1 MSRMIL
7 LDAGPLGMYSNPS
20 ANAMNQECRRR
31 VAELLVAGDAV
42 RAPGIA
48 VYEVRRELVHL
59 QFQEPATR
67 MLARFDAAVSLLGLV
82 AVNDEVMRRATEV
95 WGDARFRG
103 TTTAP
108 KEALDGDVILAAHA
122 IVEQAKGNQIQIA
135 TSNSS
140 DLASLFS
147 NVLNWD
153 DLKT

>member
-7 LDAGPLGMYSNPS
+7 LDAGPLGMYANPN
-20 ANAMNQECRRR
+20 ANAKNKECRRR
-31 VAELLVAGDAV
+31 VDALLVAGDTV

-59 QFQEPATR
+59 QFRQPATKR
-67 MLARFDAAVSLLGLV
+67 LVRFDAATSFLGLV
-82 AVNDEVMRRATEV
+82 VINEEVMRRATEI
-95 WGDARFRG
+95 WGDARSRG
-103 TTTAP
+103 ITTAP
-108 KEALDGDVILAAHA
+108 KEALDGDVILAAQA
-122 IVEQAKGNQIQIA
+122 FLEQAKGNHIQIA

-140 DLASLFS
+140 DLANLFP